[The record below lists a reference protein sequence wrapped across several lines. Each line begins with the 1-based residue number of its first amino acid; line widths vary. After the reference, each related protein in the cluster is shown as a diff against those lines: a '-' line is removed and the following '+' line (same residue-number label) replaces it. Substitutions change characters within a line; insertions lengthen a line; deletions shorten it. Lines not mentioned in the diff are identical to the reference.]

1 MSTQINISTGGS
13 GGVTSVDLTMPS
25 AFNVAGNPIISA
37 GTLAV
42 TGAGSASE
50 YIRGDGTLANFPNST
65 GGGASVNYYLNGG
78 TTVATISGVTYYELN
93 KLAAVG
99 TPTNFNVASNDYIAS
114 FLTNPTDPN
123 KLLIPAGNWNF
134 ALYFSASTNAGSP
147 NFYVEL
153 YKYDGTTFTLI
164 ADTSASPKDITSGT
178 TKDLYTTIM
187 AVPQTTLTLTDRLAV
202 RVYVNNSGN
211 TITLHTQGD
220 NLCQIVTT
228 FTTGLTAL
236 NGLTDQVQFF
246 GVSTASPIGITS
258 AGNTHTLNIPDASQ
272 TVRGVVSTGT
282 QTFAGSKTFSS
293 TPTFGTMTPGSVL
306 FAGPSGVLSQD
317 NPNLFWDD
325 TNNRLGIGT
334 AAPTQK
340 LHVNESVNGETRIQ
354 ISNDNTG
361 TSASSIIMSRTS
373 GNRYLASLQY
383 GANKSGNYAGITA
396 ANLSV
401 LESGSTSSGLVI
413 NASNSTSGT
422 SFIAFATAN
431 TEKVRID
438 NIGNIRLSTGSDKF
452 VRIGSS
458 TNYWYDLQCT
468 GDTFQII
475 DGGGIPRLHISYP
488 NGNVGIGTTT
498 PGSRL
503 DIRALNA
510 VPGDLA
516 LKVRDSTNVKDI
528 FSVSNTGILRV
539 ANPTFTGE
547 LQVNFSANNV
557 LRFFHSGVGQFMTV
571 GGGNTVNFEG
581 QAIQALLRGGQFG
594 SNQPGVP
601 VALNI
606 SVLPA
611 LSSGATTLD
620 ALRINPAIN
629 NTGTYSGIVRGIYY
643 NPTLTS
649 LTGTTHRAIE
659 TTTGDVIFGS
669 TSGSV
674 SIGSTTINSSAQLQM
689 TSTTKG
695 FLPPRMTTV
704 QRTAIVAPAA
714 GLIVYD
720 TTVNKHYGYDGTNWN
735 VFY

>member
-306 FAGPSGVLSQD
+306 FAGPAGLLSQD

-325 TNNRLGIGT
+325 TNDRLGIGI
-334 AAPTQK
+334 ALPTQK
-340 LHVNESVNGETRIQ
+340 LQV
-354 ISNDNTG
+354 
-361 TSASSIIMSRTS
+361 S
-373 GNRYLASLQY
+373 GN
-383 GANKSGNYAGITA
+383 I
-396 ANLSV
+396 
-401 LESGSTSSGLVI
+401 
-413 NASNSTSGT
+413 
-422 SFIAFATAN
+422 F
-431 TEKVRID
+431 
-438 NIGNIRLSTGSDKF
+438 LSTGSDKF

-475 DGGGIPRLHISYP
+475 DGGGVPRLHISYP

-516 LKVRDSTNVKDI
+516 LKVRDSTNAKDI

-547 LQVNFSANNV
+547 LQVSFSANNV
-557 LRFFHSGVGQFMTV
+557 LRFNHTGVGQFMTV
-571 GGGNTVNFEG
+571 GATNVINFEG

-611 LSSGATTLD
+611 LSSGTTTLD

-669 TSGSV
+669 TSGNV
-674 SIGSTTINSSAQLQM
+674 GIGTATPNASARLQVDSTTQ
-689 TSTTKG
+689 G
-695 FLPPRMTTV
+695 FLPPRMTSV
-704 QRTAIVAPAA
+704 QRNAIATPAA

-720 TTVNKHYGYDGTNWN
+720 VTLNKHYGYDGTTWN
-735 VFY
+735 AFY

>member
-1 MSTQINISTGGS
+1 MSTQINISTGG

-25 AFNVAGNPIISA
+25 AFSVAGNPIISA

-202 RVYVNNSGN
+202 RVFVNNSGN

-306 FAGPSGVLSQD
+306 FAGPSGVLTQD
-317 NPNLFWDD
+317 NPNLFWDN
-325 TNNRLGIGT
+325 TNDRLGIGI
-334 AAPTQK
+334 ALPTQK
-340 LHVNESVNGETRIQ
+340 LHVT
-354 ISNDNTG
+354 
-361 TSASSIIMSRTS
+361 
-373 GNRYLASLQY
+373 
-383 GANKSGNYAGITA
+383 
-396 ANLSV
+396 
-401 LESGSTSSGLVI
+401 
-413 NASNSTSGT
+413 
-422 SFIAFATAN
+422 
-431 TEKVRID
+431 
-438 NIGNIRLSTGSDKF
+438 GNIFLSTGSDKF

-475 DGGGIPRLHISYP
+475 DGGGVPRLHISYP

-547 LQVNFSANNV
+547 LQVSFSANNV
-557 LRFFHSGVGQFMTV
+557 LGFFHTGVGQFMTV
-571 GGGNTVNFEG
+571 GSGNVINFEG
-581 QAIQALLRGGQFG
+581 QAIQALSRGGQFG

-611 LSSGATTLD
+611 SSSGSTPLD
-620 ALRINPAIN
+620 ALRINPTIN
-629 NTGTYSGIVRGIYY
+629 NTGSYSGIVRGIYY

-674 SIGSTTINSSAQLQM
+674 AVGTATPNASARLQVDSTTQ
-689 TSTTKG
+689 G
-695 FLPPRMTTV
+695 FLPPRMTSV
-704 QRTAIVAPAA
+704 QRNAIATPAA

>member
-1 MSTQINISTGGS
+1 MSTQINISTGGG

-25 AFNVAGNPIISA
+25 AFSVAGNPIISA

-114 FLTNPTDPN
+114 FLTNPADPN

-246 GVSTASPIGITS
+246 GASTASPIGITS

-293 TPTFGTMTPGSVL
+293 APTFGTMTPGSVL

-317 NPNLFWDD
+317 NPNLFWDN
-325 TNNRLGIGT
+325 TNDRLGIGI
-334 AAPTQK
+334 ALPTQK
-340 LHVNESVNGETRIQ
+340 LHVT
-354 ISNDNTG
+354 
-361 TSASSIIMSRTS
+361 
-373 GNRYLASLQY
+373 
-383 GANKSGNYAGITA
+383 
-396 ANLSV
+396 
-401 LESGSTSSGLVI
+401 
-413 NASNSTSGT
+413 
-422 SFIAFATAN
+422 
-431 TEKVRID
+431 
-438 NIGNIRLSTGSDKF
+438 GNILLSTGSDRF

-458 TNYWYDLQCT
+458 TNYWYDLQTT
-468 GDTFQII
+468 GDNFQVI
-475 DGGGIPRLHISYP
+475 DGGGTTRLHISYP
-488 NGNVGIGTTT
+488 NGNVGIGNTT
-498 PGSRL
+498 PGGRL
-503 DIRALNA
+503 DVRALNA
-510 VPGDLA
+510 VAGDIGIKL
-516 LKVRDSTNVKDI
+516 RDSTNAKDL
-528 FSVSNTGILRV
+528 FSVSNTGVLSL
-539 ANPTFTGE
+539 NHPTFTGPALTITKTAISTFE
-547 LQVNFSANNV
+547 IKAGPSNENITFGPSNRIFLNAPEISVQAGVSVGTYIAAAIGSTTGLLINNSQLSANNASRTGITLQTNSWGNVGAGGVSNLTAVKITPNINHTLGTTTGNV
-557 LRFFHSGVGQFMTV
+557 LLLDPTINTT
-571 GGGNTVNFEG
+571 GGTHT
-581 QAIQALLRGGQFG
+581 LRG
-594 SNQPGVP
+594 
-601 VALNI
+601 L
-606 SVLPA
+606 
-611 LSSGATTLD
+611 
-620 ALRINPAIN
+620 
-629 NTGTYSGIVRGIYY
+629 YY
-643 NPTLTS
+643 NPTLTMT
-649 LTGTTHRAIE
+649 TGVTHRAIE
-659 TTTGDVIFGS
+659 TTTGDAIFNS
-669 TSGSV
+669 TSGNVAIGGTSFGTSSSKVLAQYTGTAPTSSPASAFQMYSAVAGPALAVPHFRTETGDVIRLYKQSSV
-674 SIGSTTINSSAQLQM
+674 GIATVPQLI
-689 TSTTKG
+689 
-695 FLPPRMTTV
+695 
-704 QRTAIVAPAA
+704 IVLQNL
-714 GLIVYD
+714 GLL
-720 TTVNKHYGYDGTNWN
+720 T
-735 VFY
+735 

>member
-1 MSTQINISTGGS
+1 MSTQINISTGG

-25 AFNVAGNPIISA
+25 AFSVAGNPIISA

-114 FLTNPTDPN
+114 FLTNPADPN

-187 AVPQTTLTLTDRLAV
+187 AVPQTTLILTDRLAV

-246 GVSTASPIGITS
+246 GASTASPIGITS

-272 TVRGVVSTGT
+272 TVRGVVSTGL

-293 TPTFGTMTPGSVL
+293 TPTFSTMTPGSIL
-306 FAGPSGVLSQD
+306 FAGPAGILTQD

-325 TNNRLGIGT
+325 TNNRLGIATSSPAYRLDVTGDINTSGVIRTPFIRFQNTSIGIDITAGT
-334 AAPTQK
+334 VTIPGGNFGIGAAPTGNTK
-340 LHVNESVNGETRIQ
+340 LDV
-354 ISNDNTG
+354 
-361 TSASSIIMSRTS
+361 
-373 GNRYLASLQY
+373 
-383 GANKSGNYAGITA
+383 
-396 ANLSV
+396 
-401 LESGSTSSGLVI
+401 
-413 NASNSTSGT
+413 
-422 SFIAFATAN
+422 
-431 TEKVRID
+431 
-438 NIGNIRLSTGSDKF
+438 
-452 VRIGSS
+452 
-458 TNYWYDLQCT
+458 
-468 GDTFQII
+468 
-475 DGGGIPRLHISYP
+475 
-488 NGNVGIGTTT
+488 
-498 PGSRL
+498 
-503 DIRALNA
+503 RALNA
-510 VPGDLA
+510 VATDIGIRL
-516 LKVRDSTNVKDI
+516 RDSTNAKDL
-528 FSVSNTGILRV
+528 FSVSNTGVLRV
-539 ANPTFTGE
+539 THPTFTGE
-547 LQVNFSANNV
+547 LQVSFINNNV
-557 LRFFHSGVGQFMTV
+557 LRFNHTGVGDFMTV
-571 GGGNTVNFEG
+571 GATNVVNFG
-581 QAIQALLRGGQFG
+581 GQTVQAILRGGQFASSISG
-594 SNQPGVP
+594 SGWGV
-601 VALNI
+601 NI
-606 SVLPA
+606 SGIPA
-611 LSSGATTLD
+611 ASSGTTDVD
-620 ALRINPAIN
+620 ALRINPTIN

-643 NPTLTS
+643 NPTLAS
-649 LTGTTHRAIE
+649 LTGTIHRAIE
-659 TTTGDVIFGS
+659 TRTGDAIFNSTSGNVAIGGTSFGASANKVLAVYTGTAPTTSPAGAFQMYSAVAGPALAVPHFRTETGDVIRLYKQS
-669 TSGSV
+669 SV
-674 SIGSTTINSSAQLQM
+674 GIATVPQLI
-689 TSTTKG
+689 
-695 FLPPRMTTV
+695 
-704 QRTAIVAPAA
+704 IVLQNL
-714 GLIVYD
+714 GLL
-720 TTVNKHYGYDGTNWN
+720 T
-735 VFY
+735 

>member
-1 MSTQINISTGGS
+1 MSTQINISTGGG

-42 TGAGSASE
+42 TGVGSTSE

-99 TPTNFNVASNDYIAS
+99 TPTNFNVNANDYIAS
-114 FLTNPTDPN
+114 FLTNPADPN

-164 ADTSASPKDITSGT
+164 ADTSTSPKDITSGT

-246 GVSTASPIGITS
+246 GASTASPIGITS

-293 TPTFGTMTPGSVL
+293 APTFGTMTPGSVL

-334 AAPTQK
+334 TTPVDAVEIVGYNKYIKIAGTSTTDRSAWIGNDALGTGNVYLFNGTNTNTVFITGNGSSFLNGGNFGIGIAVPTQK
-340 LHVNESVNGETRIQ
+340 LHV
-354 ISNDNTG
+354 TG
-361 TSASSIIMSRTS
+361 NM
-373 GNRYLASLQY
+373 L
-383 GANKSGNYAGITA
+383 
-396 ANLSV
+396 
-401 LESGSTSSGLVI
+401 
-413 NASNSTSGT
+413 
-422 SFIAFATAN
+422 
-431 TEKVRID
+431 
-438 NIGNIRLSTGSDKF
+438 LSTGSDRF

-458 TNYWYDLQCT
+458 TNYWYDLQTT
-468 GDTFQII
+468 GDNFQVI
-475 DGGGIPRLHISYP
+475 DGGGTTRLHISYP
-488 NGNVGIGTTT
+488 NGNVGIGNTT
-498 PGSRL
+498 PGGRL
-503 DIRALNA
+503 DVRALNA
-510 VPGDLA
+510 VAGDIGIKL
-516 LKVRDSTNVKDI
+516 RDSTNAKDL
-528 FSVSNTGILRV
+528 FSVSNTGVLRV
-539 ANPTFTGE
+539 THPTFTGE
-547 LQVNFSANNV
+547 LQVYFGANNE
-557 LRFFHSGVGQFMTV
+557 LKFNHTAVGQFMTV
-571 GGGNTVNFEG
+571 GFNTTNIINFEG
-581 QAIQALLRGGQFG
+581 QRIMALERGAQFA
-594 SNQPGVP
+594 STQTGVP
-601 VALNI
+601 FGVNI
-606 SVLPA
+606 SGLPA
-611 LSSGATTLD
+611 LSAGTTTLD

-629 NTGTYSGIVRGIYY
+629 NTGTYLGIVRGIYY
-643 NPTLTS
+643 NPTLTA
-649 LTGTTHRAIE
+649 TVGTTHRAIE
-659 TTTGDVIFGS
+659 TTTGDAIFNS
-669 TSGSV
+669 TSGNVAIGGTSFGTSSSKVLAVYTGTAPTTSPAGAFQMYATSFGGGVVPHFRTQTGDIIKLYKQSSV
-674 SIGSTTINSSAQLQM
+674 GI
-689 TSTTKG
+689 
-695 FLPPRMTTV
+695 TTV
-704 QRTAIVAPAA
+704 PQLITVLQNL
-714 GLIVYD
+714 GLL
-720 TTVNKHYGYDGTNWN
+720 T
-735 VFY
+735 

>member
-1 MSTQINISTGGS
+1 
-13 GGVTSVDLTMPS
+13 MPS
-25 AFNVAGNPIISA
+25 AFSVAGNPIISA

-282 QTFAGSKTFSS
+282 QIFAGSKTFSS

-317 NPNLFWDD
+317 NPNLFWDN
-325 TNNRLGIGT
+325 TNDRLGIGI
-334 AAPTQK
+334 AVPTQK
-340 LHVNESVNGETRIQ
+340 LHV
-354 ISNDNTG
+354 
-361 TSASSIIMSRTS
+361 S
-373 GNRYLASLQY
+373 GN
-383 GANKSGNYAGITA
+383 I
-396 ANLSV
+396 
-401 LESGSTSSGLVI
+401 
-413 NASNSTSGT
+413 
-422 SFIAFATAN
+422 F
-431 TEKVRID
+431 
-438 NIGNIRLSTGSDKF
+438 LSTGSDKF

-475 DGGGIPRLHISYP
+475 DGGGVPRLHIRYP

-498 PGSRL
+498 PGERL
-503 DIRALNA
+503 DVNGNIRMSSPLSTSALVFETLASNSWRIRTSS
-510 VPGDLA
+510 PGGIGNVFA
-516 LKVRDSTNVKDI
+516 FGPTNVI
-528 FSVSNTGILRV
+528 TTEQSIIAARRISVTSTVDQVGFNVTS
-539 ANPTFTGE
+539 
-547 LQVNFSANNV
+547 LQTATSGTTDYSSIVITNSVN
-557 LRFFHSGVGQFMTV
+557 HSGTYAGV
-571 GGGNTVNFEG
+571 
-581 QAIQALLRGGQFG
+581 ARGF
-594 SNQPGVP
+594 
-601 VALNI
+601 
-606 SVLPA
+606 
-611 LSSGATTLD
+611 
-620 ALRINPAIN
+620 
-629 NTGTYSGIVRGIYY
+629 YY
-643 NPTLTS
+643 NPSSVTY
-649 LTGTTHRAIE
+649 TGTHRAIE
-659 TTTGDVIFGS
+659 TVRGDVIFGS
-669 TSGSV
+669 MSGNV
-674 SIGSTTINSSAQLQM
+674 SIGSTSINPSAQLQM
-689 TSTTKG
+689 TSITKG
-695 FLPPRMTTV
+695 FLPPRMTSV
-704 QRTAIVAPAA
+704 QRNAIATPAA

-720 TTVNKHYGYDGTNWN
+720 VTLNKHYGYNGTTWN
-735 VFY
+735 AFY

>member
-1 MSTQINISTGGS
+1 MSTQINISTGG

-25 AFNVAGNPIISA
+25 AFSVAGNPIISA

-258 AGNTHTLNIPDASQ
+258 AGNTHTLNIPDASP

-306 FAGPSGVLSQD
+306 FAGPSGLLSQD
-317 NPNLFWDD
+317 NPNLFWDN
-325 TNNRLGIGT
+325 TNDRLGIGT

-340 LHVNESVNGETRIQ
+340 LHVT
-354 ISNDNTG
+354 
-361 TSASSIIMSRTS
+361 
-373 GNRYLASLQY
+373 
-383 GANKSGNYAGITA
+383 
-396 ANLSV
+396 
-401 LESGSTSSGLVI
+401 
-413 NASNSTSGT
+413 
-422 SFIAFATAN
+422 
-431 TEKVRID
+431 
-438 NIGNIRLSTGSDKF
+438 GNILLSTGSDKF

-503 DIRALNA
+503 DIRAFNA

-547 LQVNFSANNV
+547 LQVSFSANNV

-581 QAIQALLRGGQFG
+581 QAIQALTRGGQFG

-601 VALNI
+601 FALNI

-611 LSSGATTLD
+611 LSSGTTALD

-629 NTGTYSGIVRGIYY
+629 NTGTYTGIVRGIYY

-659 TTTGDVIFGS
+659 TTAGDVIFGS

-695 FLPPRMTTV
+695 FLPPRMTSV
-704 QRTAIVAPAA
+704 QRNAIATPAA

-720 TTVNKHYGYDGTNWN
+720 VTLNKHYGYDGTTWN
-735 VFY
+735 AFY

>member
-1 MSTQINISTGGS
+1 MSTQINISTGG

-25 AFNVAGNPIISA
+25 AFSVAGNPIISA

-42 TGAGSASE
+42 TGAGSTSE

-306 FAGPSGVLSQD
+306 FAGPSGLLSQD
-317 NPNLFWDD
+317 NPNLFWDN
-325 TNNRLGIGT
+325 TNDRLGIGT

-340 LHVNESVNGETRIQ
+340 LHVT
-354 ISNDNTG
+354 
-361 TSASSIIMSRTS
+361 
-373 GNRYLASLQY
+373 
-383 GANKSGNYAGITA
+383 
-396 ANLSV
+396 
-401 LESGSTSSGLVI
+401 
-413 NASNSTSGT
+413 
-422 SFIAFATAN
+422 
-431 TEKVRID
+431 
-438 NIGNIRLSTGSDKF
+438 GNILLSTGSDKF

-503 DIRALNA
+503 DIRAFNA

-547 LQVNFSANNV
+547 LQVSFSANNV

-581 QAIQALLRGGQFG
+581 QAIQALTRGGQFG

-601 VALNI
+601 FALNI

-611 LSSGATTLD
+611 LSSGTTALD

-629 NTGTYSGIVRGIYY
+629 NTGTYTGIVRGIYY

-659 TTTGDVIFGS
+659 TTAGDVIFGS

-695 FLPPRMTTV
+695 FLPPRMTSV
-704 QRTAIVAPAA
+704 QRNAIATPAA

-720 TTVNKHYGYDGTNWN
+720 VTLNKHYGYDGTTWN
-735 VFY
+735 AFY